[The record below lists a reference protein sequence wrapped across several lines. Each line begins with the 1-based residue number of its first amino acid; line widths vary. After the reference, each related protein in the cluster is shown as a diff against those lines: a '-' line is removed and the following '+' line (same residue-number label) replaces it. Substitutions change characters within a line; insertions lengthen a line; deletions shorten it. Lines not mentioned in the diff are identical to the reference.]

1 MSCSKESEPLATL
14 SWIKQGQESAAAKYL
29 ISTSF
34 SDLF

>member
-14 SWIKQGQESAAAKYL
+14 SWIKQGQESVAAKCL
-29 ISTSF
+29 ITTSF